1 MERDECQGNYA
12 QSCHHCCKQRNKLIM
27 LHAYQQ
33 GKTTILSVKY
43 DLIDVLFLT
52 EPNKRTTLVL

>member
-1 MERDECQGNYA
+1 MERDECHENYS

-27 LHAYQQ
+27 LNAYQQ
-33 GKTTILSVKY
+33 GKTTILSAKD

>member
-33 GKTTILSVKY
+33 GKTTILSAKD
-43 DLIDVLFLT
+43 DLIDCAISNGT
-52 EPNKRTTLVL
+52 E